1 MAEGAPVKVIARD
14 KITDATAALFTGSVE
29 VPERFIRADEVEA
42 AGAVVGEDETFEMPV
57 VDMASLLD
65 PELSATE
72 TAKLGSACREWAAM
86 QQMKDSAAQFF
97 SLPLETKN
105 TVAVRGDS
113 IQGFGHHFSGAT
125 SDKLDWAECL
135 LLFTHRRLLG
145 FMAADLGVS
154 EEALQGAFFS
164 GDGDDAVKG
173 QSMSMHHY
181 PPCRRHRHK
190 VVGIPPHTDSP
201 ALTLLLQVDDTPGL
215 QIRRGG
221 RWFPVRPTPGC
232 LVVNVGDILD
242 VLTNGEYGSVQHRVV
257 PDAERHRW
265 VQKPQN
271 LVSINRRHFGAVR
284 GILLVDASVNVK
296 FEEGAT
302 FVFGSWLCIANHD
315 GKLQRELR
323 DEAVASAPPPAQI
336 TPRGSRKTPNFDT
349 ISGSYPTRRSTWRQK
364 PSSTRTND
372 DSGLSLLGGLRII
385 SSIRQS
391 TSVMTVTSVIQEARP
406 RSTLRL
412 VGSVAMVLFLSGQG
426 SFFDKNPDYG
436 NQQGSF
442 FDTNPDYDDQP
453 SSFSTKNSDSARLHQ
468 RIVHESS

>member
-72 TAKLGSACREWAAM
+72 TAKLGSACREWGFFQLKNHGVEEAAM

-135 LLFTHRRLLG
+135 LLFTHRVQDRNMNFWPSEPPAFRHALERYSMEIAKVTKRLLG

-265 VQKPQN
+265 VAPLQE
-271 LVSINRRHFGAVR
+271 
-284 GILLVDASVNVK
+284 LLLLKGD
-296 FEEGAT
+296 EG
-302 FVFGSWLCIANHD
+302 
-315 GKLQRELR
+315 
-323 DEAVASAPPPAQI
+323 
-336 TPRGSRKTPNFDT
+336 
-349 ISGSYPTRRSTWRQK
+349 
-364 PSSTRTND
+364 
-372 DSGLSLLGGLRII
+372 
-385 SSIRQS
+385 
-391 TSVMTVTSVIQEARP
+391 EARP
-406 RSTLRL
+406 RRYPSMGK
-412 VGSVAMVLFLSGQG
+412 VEYENGIAGAVAQGKRFL
-426 SFFDKNPDYG
+426 
-436 NQQGSF
+436 
-442 FDTNPDYDDQP
+442 
-453 SSFSTKNSDSARLHQ
+453 DSIRM
-468 RIVHESS
+468 